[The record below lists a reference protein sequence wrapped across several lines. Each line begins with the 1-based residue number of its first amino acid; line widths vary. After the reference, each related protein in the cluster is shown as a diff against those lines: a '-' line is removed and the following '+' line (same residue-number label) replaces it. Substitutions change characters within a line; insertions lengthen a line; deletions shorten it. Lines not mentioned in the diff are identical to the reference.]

1 MKLAIITD
9 SSANLETSYIDNK
22 PLLWVLPLMIIIG
35 GVPYRDQVDIQPQEV
50 YAQLDKTK
58 VTTSL
63 PDLHQLKTTLD
74 TIKAKG
80 YTDVLSIS
88 ISSGLSG
95 TYNAFSLLFQSYD
108 GLNIHTF
115 DSKTLAG
122 AQGML
127 VMRAVALAEQGS
139 KPQDIIQTLTKLRY
153 EDSLAFYTINT
164 LKYLKRGGRIGKIEG
179 TIGDILHIKPV
190 ITVNDDGV
198 YTTFSKNFGF
208 NRALLSIRKALT
220 GKFLDR
226 PIDVIIHYGQDEA
239 IAQSLALKLRNEL
252 NVKQLSITPLTPVLG
267 IHTGPEMV
275 AVIAW
280 AAL

>member
-9 SSANLETSYIDNK
+9 SSANLEPSYIASK
-22 PLLWVLPLMIIIG
+22 PLLWVLPLMIVIG
-35 GVPYRDQVDIQPQEV
+35 GVAYRDQVDIQPGEV
-50 YAQLDKTK
+50 YAQLDNAK

-63 PDLHQLKTTLD
+63 PDLHELKNTLD
-74 TIKAKG
+74 AIKAKG
-80 YTDVLSIS
+80 YTDVLSLS

-95 TYNAFSLLFQSYD
+95 TYNAFSVFFKDYE
-108 GLNIHTF
+108 GLKITAF
-115 DSKTLAG
+115 DTKTLAG

-127 VMRAVALAEQGS
+127 VMRAIALAEQGAD
-139 KPQDIIQTLTKLRY
+139 PETIMAALTKLRY

-179 TIGDILHIKPV
+179 TIGDILHLKPV
-190 ITVNDDGV
+190 ISVNEEGV

-208 NRALLSIRKALT
+208 NRAIMSIRKALT
-220 GKFLDR
+220 TKFKDT
-226 PIDVIIHYGQDEA
+226 PIDVIIHYGDDEA
-239 IAQSLALKLRNEL
+239 MAQSLAGKLRAEL
-252 NVKQLSITPLTPVLG
+252 KIHDLTITQLTPVLG

-280 AAL
+280 VAA

>member
-9 SSANLETSYIDNK
+9 SSANLETSYIAGI
-22 PLLWVLPLMIIIG
+22 PFLWVLPLMIIIG
-35 GVPYRDQVDIQPQEV
+35 GIPYRDQIDVQPGEV
-50 YAQLDKTK
+50 YAQLDKSK

-63 PDLHQLKTTLD
+63 PDLQELKNTLD
-74 TIKAKG
+74 AIKTEG
-80 YTDVLSIS
+80 YTDVLSIN

-95 TYNAFSLLFQSYD
+95 TYNAFSLFFDNYE
-108 GLNIHTF
+108 GLKIHKF

-127 VMRAVALAEQGS
+127 VMRAVALAEQGQH
-139 KPQDIIQTLTKLRY
+139 PEAIIQELTKLRY

-190 ITVNDDGV
+190 ITVSDEGV

-208 NRALLSIRKALT
+208 NRAIMSIRKALT
-220 GKFLDR
+220 NKFNET
-226 PIDVIIHYGQDEA
+226 PIDVIIHYGDDEA
-239 IAQSLALKLRNEL
+239 MAQSLAVKLRAEL
-252 NVKQLSITPLTPVLG
+252 KVNTLTITQLTPVLG
-267 IHTGPEMV
+267 IHTGPEMI

-280 AAL
+280 VAA